1 MSTAGL
7 KTFVRTGLVAVGF
20 AALPLTLGAASAVA
34 ATPYDGAWRVEVVTE
49 SGTCDRVHGYNLRV
63 VNGRIEYD
71 RRDSAL
77 EFTASGN
84 VDRRGRVAATI
95 VRGADRVNARG
106 QLSGND
112 GTGSWTLPSR
122 GCSGRWQAIRR
133 GA

>member
-1 MSTAGL
+1 MSTAGMQS
-7 KTFVRTGLVAVGF
+7 FVRTGLVAVGL
-20 AALPLTLGAASAVA
+20 AAVPLTLATAPAIA
-34 ATPYDGAWRVEVVTE
+34 ATPYDGAWRVEVVTQA
-49 SGTCDRVHGYNLRV
+49 GTCDRVHGYNLRV

-77 EFTASGN
+77 EFSASGN
-84 VDRRGRVAATI
+84 VDRRGRVAVTI

-112 GTGSWTLPSR
+112 GTGSWTLPAR